1 MELWNQYMENKEPY
15 PYAKAVQYI
24 RELLPKL
31 YESLVL
37 NLHNPWES
45 DTYITSEHLIITH
58 SATEYFISYQ

>member
-15 PYAKAVQYI
+15 PYAKARRYI
-24 RELLPKL
+24 LELLPRL
-31 YESLVL
+31 YADLSLDL
-37 NLHNPWES
+37 YNPWEG